1 MRVLTEGTRLAD
13 RYTLIRRLGAGGMAE
28 AWLAEDRR
36 AENRVALKFLAAALA
51 ADPARRRLFHQ
62 EWQAASR
69 LMHAHIV
76 RVFEYHD
83 DPDGPYYAQQ
93 FIDGPEIRAVAGQPP
108 IDALRPFGLVAD
120 ALRYAHAKGLVHRDI
135 KAGNVL
141 LDHRGLPY
149 LIDFGVAAIQGAANA
164 GGVTTIA
171 ASPEQ
176 RAGASPQAADDVW
189 SLGVLMHEILS
200 GNPPPAA
207 GSGDEAFPTIHAAA
221 DGSPVPAEIQS
232 LVRDMLLPDPDG
244 RPSAEQVALR
254 LREAGITAGPAR
266 IRSGITPALADTE
279 IEAEAL
285 SSIRPLR
292 RDATSRAAPAAGDAP
307 VRGVSPRVAFGGLA
321 ILLAVVLTVVFWLPN
336 AIDGERG
343 QTADEPATA
352 QEAAP
357 DTVDDDSTVTDAAD
371 QAEGVDPASD
381 AALKSAT
388 DESLGDL
395 LSRLERLRYRGIER
409 WGGQTYLNVLEV
421 YEQGDKAYLEK
432 DYKLAGD
439 RYREASRMLEPFF
452 DRVDGVFAETV
463 KAARAAFAAGDH
475 ADAVRLYDLAV
486 AITPGNAEAEEGL
499 ARARKLSS
507 VLDLVDQALTFENDL
522 DLQAAKLAFE
532 KALELDPAW
541 QPAATGLE
549 RVLEAIRQSSFE
561 QRMTEGLEAL
571 AVGNYPSARAAFE
584 AARALNP
591 DSQQPVDGLL
601 RVDQEIRLGNI
612 RRLEEQAAAEE
623 SNEEW
628 QAAIATY
635 EEIGRIDPDL
645 QFVREGLA
653 RARERATIHE
663 RLAGFIGDPDSLSA
677 PATMQAATQLLLQV
691 TTMTP
696 TGPRL
701 EDQKNE
707 LSRLLK
713 RAATPL
719 TVQLVSDNATEVSI
733 FRVGKLGTFT
743 TQELSLR
750 PGAYV
755 ATGSRIGFRDVR
767 LEFRVA
773 PEIEAE
779 PIVIKCEERI

>member
-1 MRVLTEGTRLAD
+1 
-13 RYTLIRRLGAGGMAE
+13 
-28 AWLAEDRR
+28 
-36 AENRVALKFLAAALA
+36 
-51 ADPARRRLFHQ
+51 
-62 EWQAASR
+62 
-69 LMHAHIV
+69 

-108 IDALRPFGLVAD
+108 IGALRPFGLVAD

-135 KAGNVL
+135 KASNIL
-141 LDHRGLPY
+141 LDRRGLPY
-149 LIDFGVAAIQGAANA
+149 LIDFGVAAIQGAADA
-164 GGVTTIA
+164 GGGTTIA
-171 ASPEQ
+171 ASPQQ
-176 RAGASPQAADDVW
+176 RAGESPQPADDVW

-200 GNPPPAA
+200 GNPPPPA
-207 GSGDEAFPTIHAAA
+207 GSRDAAFSSIQTAA
-221 DGSPVPAEIQS
+221 DSSPVPQEVQS
-232 LVRDMLLPDPDG
+232 LVRDMLLPEPDK
-244 RPSAEQVALR
+244 RPSAERVALR

-285 SSIRPLR
+285 PSIRPLR
-292 RDATSRAAPAAGDAP
+292 PGAASRAPAAASDGP
-307 VRGVSPRVAFGGLA
+307 VRGISPRVAFGGLA
-321 ILLAVVLTVVFWLPN
+321 MLLAVVLTVVFWLPN
-336 AIDGERG
+336 AIDSERA
-343 QTADEPATA
+343 QDADEPTA
-352 QEAAP
+352 GQETDPDAAAA
-357 DTVDDDSTVTDAAD
+357 DADSAVTDAAD
-371 QAEGVDPASD
+371 QAEDVDPASE

-388 DESLGDL
+388 DEALGDL

-421 YEQGDKAYLEK
+421 YEQGDKAYLGK
-432 DYKLAGD
+432 DYQLAGD
-439 RYREASRMLEPFF
+439 RYREASSMLEPFF
-452 DRVDGVFAETV
+452 DRVDGVFAETMN
-463 KAARAAFAAGDH
+463 AARAAFAAGDH

-486 AITPGNAEAEEGL
+486 AITPGNMEAEQGL
-499 ARARKLSS
+499 LRARKLSS

-541 QPAATGLE
+541 HPAATGLE

-571 AVGNYPSARAAFE
+571 AVGNYPSARAAFD
-584 AARALNP
+584 AAKALKP

-601 RVDQEIRLGNI
+601 RVDQELRLGSI
-612 RRLEEQAAAEE
+612 RRLEEQAVAEE

-635 EEIGRIDPDL
+635 EEIGKIDPDL

-733 FRVGKLGTFT
+733 FRIGKLGTFT